1 MMDLVISLIP
11 GQLSP
16 WPFLQPHG
24 TPQNPA
30 GSPKYSA
37 SNPPRAADMGI
48 KKSGFAI
55 LPLERSVLKTSDQ
68 MGREKINQQG
78 TRVFFLC
85 YQSPALKEQFA
96 FAPGDGNKLHLQP
109 SKGRVLFPPCCP
121 YPELINSSSGSY
133 TELSHEGRDGAQ
145 LLSLLFSWKLS
156 FQRMNVPVPGSKPH
170 GQFSEVALSSQ
181 LTLSLLDLHNPFK
194 SLLGKSGKS
203 PHIQAASCA
212 TLRHSPGLEPP
223 KSTSKTFQ
231 AHTLHKGR
239 SRDTNYSAFN

>member
-30 GSPKYSA
+30 GSPKSSA

-48 KKSGFAI
+48 KTSGFAI
-55 LPLERSVLKTSDQ
+55 LPLERSVLKTSEQ
-68 MGREKINQQG
+68 MRREKINQQS
-78 TRVFFLC
+78 TRVLFLW
-85 YQSPALKEQFA
+85 YQSPGLKEQFA

-109 SKGRVLFPPCCP
+109 SKGRALFPPCSP
-121 YPELINSSSGSY
+121 YPGLINSSFGSY

-181 LTLSLLDLHNPFK
+181 LTPSPAGPPQPLQIPSGEISSHPGCLLCHTQTQPWAGTTKIHQQNLPSSHPAQ
-194 SLLGKSGKS
+194 GK
-203 PHIQAASCA
+203 QQ
-212 TLRHSPGLEPP
+212 RHKL
-223 KSTSKTFQ
+223 FCI
-231 AHTLHKGR
+231 
-239 SRDTNYSAFN
+239 